1 VDFFFD
7 EVEGIFPSLAN
18 LAHIH
23 VEGLMT
29 IGRLEPDAEAARQE
43 FRALR
48 TLRDR
53 LAQVAPPQMDLREL
67 SMGMSHD
74 FPVAIEEGATM
85 VRVGSRLFG
94 LRHTV

>member
-1 VDFFFD
+1 M
-7 EVEGIFPSLAN
+7 LAK

-29 IGRLEPDAEAARQE
+29 IGRLEPDVEAARAE
-43 FRALR
+43 FIAMR

-53 LAQVAPPQMDLREL
+53 LARVAPPQLALREL

-94 LRHTV
+94 PRHM